1 MPLVDIEQLRK
12 IARPCGVA
20 AFLGRPELPQMQIS
34 DAGLVEIGGKLAL
47 GEARPAR
54 GCNRTCVDDKP
65 NAGAGQLADHGQRGR
80 LLVADGEELLHF
92 TRSINSIAAAGAR
105 TFPSWI
111 TYANTS
117 RGAAFG
123 CDFGSTCSRS

>member
-1 MPLVDIEQLRK
+1 MPLVDVEQFRE
-12 IARPCGVA
+12 IAGARGIS
-20 AFLGRPELPQMQIS
+20 AFLRRAELLQMQIA
-34 DAGLVEIGGKLAL
+34 DADLVEIGGKLPFR
-47 GEARPAR
+47 EAGPAR

-65 NAGAGQLADHGQRGR
+65 NAGAGQLADHGRRGR

-111 TYANTS
+111 T
-117 RGAAFG
+117 
-123 CDFGSTCSRS
+123 